1 MNLIKTAID
10 RPVAVMAAVILAV
23 LFGLVALNTIPIQL
37 TPDLR
42 RPVIQ
47 VSTNWGGAAPAE
59 VEREIINR
67 QEDALKGL
75 EGLKRMV
82 ARARDN
88 NGEITLEFEVNQNMD
103 KALLLVANRLDRVN
117 GYPAEADEPTLRTS
131 GADDNSIAWFRLTR
145 TAGNEKP
152 IHTFGDFATDV
163 IKERMERVAGVG
175 RVDVYG
181 GGEREMRIVV
191 DPAKMARYG
200 LTVPQV
206 VDRLRAANASI
217 TGGDV
222 EEGKRRYTVR
232 TDNEFKTPEQ
242 VGKVLLRSDNTGSGG
257 RIGRVTV
264 NDIATVKFDNK
275 DPIARIRTLGV
286 EAIALSVKRETGA
299 NVIETMQGLRDAVE
313 ELKRSI
319 LPRAGL
325 EIEQLYDETIYI
337 NSSIDLVVQNIWVG
351 GTLAVIILL
360 TFLRSSRATL
370 VIALAIPVSVI
381 ASFVAMA
388 ALGRSLNVVSLAGIA
403 FAVGM
408 VVDAAIVVLENIY
421 RLREQGVPVKEAAY
435 RGAQQVWGAILVS
448 ALTTVMVFIPIL
460 IMKLDVGQLF
470 RDIAVAI
477 SVAVLLSLIVSI
489 TVIPALSQRLLDH
502 GVKARG
508 ARMRLPLIDDF
519 GAWFLSM
526 ATGLSR
532 AVVRNKMLAVSI
544 VVTLTAITGLATW
557 QFLPKL
563 EYLPKGNRNLII
575 GYIVPPPGYNLE
587 TTSGIAQDLENA
599 VRPHWAS
606 ETGAES
612 KPGEPP
618 KMEHFF
624 FVTFRELTIV
634 GARAIDGSRVGELIP
649 VLSKPVFREPGT
661 FGSMSQRSIFGR
673 GVRGARSIDLD
684 ISGPDLQAVIDVAL
698 RAVGHIGQALPRSKG
713 NQLRPRPGL
722 ELGAPEVRI
731 IPDPVRLADNGV
743 TARDL
748 GDTVDAFNDGLRV
761 LEFTAGSDRM
771 DLMLSGP
778 DGLVSE
784 TQGIGSL
791 PIVTQSGAI
800 IPLRSLAKVVVTS
813 GPTSIRHVER
823 ERTITLEL
831 KPTESLALG
840 EALDILQKNVVDKLN
855 QEGLPPGVRL
865 RFSGAADKM
874 VETWDEMRI
883 DLLMALVIVFLVM
896 AVLFES
902 FFYPFIIMLSVP
914 LATGGGVAG
923 LVILNL
929 FHTQTRADGSIGAGQ
944 HLDMLT
950 LLGFVILIG
959 IVVNNAIL
967 LVHQTLFHIR
977 EEGMAHEEAI
987 VEATRNRIRPIFMS
1001 TLTSVIGMLPLVLF
1015 PGAGS
1020 EIYRG
1025 LGSVVIGGLS
1035 LSALL
1040 TLAIV
1045 PPLLGLFVGALEKKR
1060 GAPVVVSD
1068 SAARPAE

>member
-1 MNLIKTAID
+1 MNLIKLAID

-59 VEREIINR
+59 IEREIINR

-88 NGEITLEFEVNQNMD
+88 NGEITLEFEVTQNMD

-145 TAGNEKP
+145 TAEGAKP
-152 IHTFGDFATDV
+152 IHTFGDFASDV

-181 GGEREMRIVV
+181 GGEREMRVIVN
-191 DPAKMARYG
+191 PAKMARYG

-232 TDNEFKTPEQ
+232 TDNEFKTPDQ
-242 VGKVLLRSDNTGSGG
+242 VKAVLLRSSIVGGDGGSG

-264 NDIATVKFDNK
+264 GDIATVRFDNK

-299 NVIETMQGLRDAVE
+299 NVIETMQGLRDAVA
-313 ELKRSI
+313 ELSQNV

-337 NSSIDLVVQNIWVG
+337 NSSIDLVIQNIWVG
-351 GTLAVIILL
+351 GTLAVLILL

-370 VIALAIPVSVI
+370 VIALAIPVSII

-388 ALGRSLNVVSLAGIA
+388 GLGRSLNVVSLAGIA

-435 RGAQQVWGAILVS
+435 RGTQQVWGAILVS

-460 IMKLDVGQLF
+460 IMQLDVGQLF

-477 SVAVLLSLIVSI
+477 SVAVLLSLIVSV
-489 TVIPALSQRLLDH
+489 TVIPALSQRLLGH
-502 GVKARG
+502 GVQARG
-508 ARMRLPLIDDF
+508 AGLYLPVIDEF
-519 GAWFLSM
+519 GRWFVSM

-532 AVVRNKMLAVSI
+532 AVVRNKVLAVSI

-563 EYLPKGNRNLII
+563 EYLPRGNRNLII
-575 GYIVPPPGYNLE
+575 GYIVPPPGYNLK
-587 TTSGIAQDLENA
+587 TTSDIAQDLENA

-606 ETGAES
+606 ETGPES

-634 GARAIDGSRVGELIP
+634 GARAIDGRRVGELIP

-684 ISGPDLQAVIDVAL
+684 ISGPDLQSVIDVAQ
-698 RAVGHIGQALPRSKG
+698 RAVGLISQALPRSQG

-761 LEFTAGSDRM
+761 LEFTYGSDRM
-771 DLMLSGP
+771 DLMLAGP
-778 DGLVSE
+778 DGIVSE

-800 IPLRSLAKVVVTS
+800 IPLRSLADVIVTS

-823 ERTITLEL
+823 ERTVTLEL
-831 KPTESLALG
+831 KPTETFALG
-840 EALDILQKNVVDKLN
+840 EALEILQREVVDKLN
-855 QEGLPPGVRL
+855 EEGLPPGVRL

-923 LVILNL
+923 LVVLNL
-929 FHTQTRADGSIGAGQ
+929 FYFQP
-944 HLDMLT
+944 LDMLT
-950 LLGFVILIG
+950 VLGFVILIG

-977 EEGMAHEEAI
+977 EEGMAHDEAI

-1045 PPLLGLFVGALEKKR
+1045 PPLLGLFVGVLEKHR
-1060 GAPVVVSD
+1060 GAPALD
-1068 SAARPAE
+1068 SETAPRPAE

>member
-1 MNLIKTAID
+1 MNLIKLAID

-67 QEDALKGL
+67 QEEALKGL
-75 EGLKRMV
+75 EGLKRLV
-82 ARARDN
+82 ARARDG
-88 NGEITLEFEVNQNMD
+88 NGEITLEFEVAQNMD

-145 TAGNEKP
+145 TAENTKP
-152 IHTFGDFATDV
+152 IHTFGDFASDV
-163 IKERMERVAGVG
+163 VKERMERVAGIG

-181 GGEREMRIVV
+181 GGEREMRVIV
-191 DPAKMARYG
+191 DPSKMARYG

-232 TDNEFKTPEQ
+232 TDNEFKTPDQ
-242 VGKVLLRSDNTGSGG
+242 VKAVLLRSNTLGG
-257 RIGRVTV
+257 NRIGRVTV
-264 NDIATVKFDNK
+264 GDIATVRFDNK

-299 NVIETMQGLRDAVE
+299 NVIETMQGLREAVA
-313 ELKRSI
+313 ELSQSV

-337 NSSIDLVVQNIWVG
+337 TSSIDLVIQNIWVG
-351 GTLAVIILL
+351 GTLAVLILL

-388 ALGRSLNVVSLAGIA
+388 GLGRSLNVVSLAGIA

-460 IMKLDVGQLF
+460 IMQLDVGQLF

-489 TVIPALSQRLLDH
+489 TVIPALSQRLLSH
-502 GVKARG
+502 GVQARG
-508 ARMRLPLIDDF
+508 TGLYLPGIDEF
-519 GAWFLSM
+519 GRWFLSM

-532 AVVRNKMLAVSI
+532 AVVRNKVLAVSI
-544 VVTLTAITGLATW
+544 VVVLTAITGAATW

-587 TTSGIAQDLENA
+587 TTSEIAKDLENA
-599 VRPHWAS
+599 VRPLWAS
-606 ETGAES
+606 ETGPES

-634 GARAIDGSRVGELIP
+634 GARAIDGRRVGELIP

-684 ISGPDLQAVIDVAL
+684 ISGPDLQSVIDVAQ
-698 RAVGHIGQALPRSKG
+698 RAVGHISQALPRSQG

-771 DLMLSGP
+771 DLMLAGP
-778 DGLVSE
+778 DGIVSE
-784 TQGIGSL
+784 TQGIGNL

-800 IPLRSLAKVVVTS
+800 IPLRSLAEVVVTS

-823 ERTITLEL
+823 ERTVTIEL
-831 KPTESLALG
+831 KPTETLALG
-840 EALDILQKNVVDKLN
+840 EALEILQKNVVDKLN
-855 QEGLPPGVRL
+855 EEGLPPGVHL

-874 VETWDEMRI
+874 VETWNEMRI

-914 LATGGGVAG
+914 LATAGGVAG
-923 LVILNL
+923 LVVLNQ
-929 FHTQTRADGSIGAGQ
+929 FYFQP
-944 HLDMLT
+944 LDMLT

-977 EEGMAHEEAI
+977 EEGMAHDEAI

-1035 LSALL
+1035 LSAIL

-1045 PPLLGLFVGALEKKR
+1045 PPLLGLFVGVLEKNR
-1060 GAPVVVSD
+1060 GAAALD
-1068 SAARPAE
+1068 SESAPRPAE

>member
-1 MNLIKTAID
+1 MNLIRAAID

-59 VEREIINR
+59 VEREIVNR
-67 QEDALKGL
+67 QEEALKGL

-82 ARARDN
+82 GRSRDG
-88 NGEITLEFEVNQNMD
+88 NGQITLEFDVGQNMD

-117 GYPAEADEPTLRTS
+117 GYPNEANEPTLRTS
-131 GADDNSIAWFRLTR
+131 GADDNSIAWFRLSRKTGIDK
-145 TAGNEKP
+145 A

-163 IKERMERVAGVG
+163 VKERMERVAGIG

-181 GGEREMRIVV
+181 GGDREMRIIV
-191 DPAKMARYG
+191 DPVKMARYG

-222 EEGKRRYTVR
+222 EEGKRRYIVR

-242 VGKVLLRSDNTGSGG
+242 VGAVLLRSDRTGTAG

-264 NDIATVKFDNK
+264 NDIATVRFDNK

-299 NVIETMQGLRDAVE
+299 NVIETMQGLRDAVD
-313 ELKRSI
+313 ELKRTI
-319 LPRAGL
+319 LPAAGL
-325 EIEQLYDETIYI
+325 EIEQLYDETFYI
-337 NSSIDLVVQNIWVG
+337 DSSIDLVVQNIWVG

-360 TFLRSSRATL
+360 IFLRSARATL

-421 RLREQGVPVKEAAY
+421 RLRERGLPVKEAAY

-460 IMKLDVGQLF
+460 IMQLDVGQLF

-489 TVIPALSQRLLDH
+489 TVIPALSQRLLGH
-502 GVKARG
+502 SIKPPGSG
-508 ARMRLPLIDDF
+508 LRLPGFDQF
-519 GAWFLSM
+519 GAWFVKM
-526 ATGLSR
+526 ATGLAA
-532 AVVRNKMLAVSI
+532 AVVRNKVLAIGI
-544 VVTLTAITGLATW
+544 VVVLTAITGFATW
-557 QFLPKL
+557 QYLPKL

-575 GYIVPPPGYNLE
+575 GYIVPPPGYNLK
-587 TTSGIAQDLENA
+587 TTSGIAQDLEDA

-606 ETGAES
+606 ETGILSPPDA
-612 KPGEPP
+612 PP
-618 KMEHFF
+618 KMQHFF

-634 GARAIDGSRVGELIP
+634 GARAVDGRRVGELIP

-661 FGSMSQRSIFGR
+661 FGTMSQRSIFGR

-684 ISGPDLQAVIDVAL
+684 ISGPDLQTVIDVAT
-698 RAVGHIGQALPRSKG
+698 RAAGLIGHVLPRSEG
-713 NQLRPRPGL
+713 NQFRPRPGL

-731 IPDPVRLADNGV
+731 KPDPVHLADNGV
-743 TARDL
+743 SARDL
-748 GDTVDAFNDGLRV
+748 GETVDAFNDGLRV
-761 LEFTAGSDRM
+761 AEITVGSDRM
-771 DLMLSGP
+771 DLMLAGP
-778 DGLVSE
+778 DANINQ
-784 TQGIGSL
+784 TQGIGGL

-800 IPLRSLAKVVVTS
+800 VPLQSLADVVITS
-813 GPTSIRHVER
+813 GPTAIRHVER
-823 ERTITLEL
+823 ERTVTLEL
-831 KPTESLALG
+831 KPAEKLALG
-840 EALDILQKNVVDKLN
+840 EALEILEKQVVDKLRE
-855 QEGLPPGVRL
+855 EGLPPGVRI
-865 RFSGAADKM
+865 RFSGAADKL
-874 VETWDEMRI
+874 VETWNEMRV

-902 FFYPFIIMLSVP
+902 FFYPLIIMLSVP
-914 LATGGGVAG
+914 LATAGGVAG
-923 LVILNL
+923 LVVLNQ
-929 FHTQTRADGSIGAGQ
+929 FYFQP
-944 HLDMLT
+944 LDMLT

-977 EEGMAHEEAI
+977 EEGMEHDQAI

-1045 PPLLGLFVGALEKKR
+1045 PPLLGLFVGVLEKHRAKPALER
-1060 GAPVVVSD
+1060 ETI
-1068 SAARPAE
+1068 ARPAE

>member
-1 MNLIKTAID
+1 MNLIKLAIE

-75 EGLKRMV
+75 EGLKRLV
-82 ARARDN
+82 ARARDG
-88 NGEITLEFEVNQNMD
+88 NGEITLEFEVAQNMD

-145 TAGNEKP
+145 TAENSKP
-152 IHTFGDFATDV
+152 IHTFGDFASDV
-163 IKERMERVAGVG
+163 VKERMERVAGIG

-181 GGEREMRIVV
+181 GGEREMRVIV

-232 TDNEFKTPEQ
+232 TDNEFKTPGQ
-242 VGKVLLRSDNTGSGG
+242 VKAVLLRSTIMGG
-257 RIGRVTV
+257 DRIGRVTV
-264 NDIATVKFDNK
+264 GDIAEVRFDNK

-299 NVIETMQGLRDAVE
+299 NVIETMQGLREAVA
-313 ELKRSI
+313 ELSQSI

-337 NSSIDLVVQNIWVG
+337 KSSIDLVIQNIWVG
-351 GTLAVIILL
+351 GTLAVLILL

-421 RLREQGVPVKEAAY
+421 RLREQGVPVKEAAH

-460 IMKLDVGQLF
+460 IMQLDVGQLF

-489 TVIPALSQRLLDH
+489 TVIPALSQRLLRH
-502 GVKARG
+502 GVQARG
-508 ARMRLPLIDDF
+508 TGLYLPGIDEF
-519 GAWFLSM
+519 GRWFVSM

-532 AVVRNKMLAVSI
+532 AVVRNKVLAVSI
-544 VVTLTAITGLATW
+544 VVILTVITGTATW

-587 TTSGIAQDLENA
+587 TTSDIAKDLENA

-606 ETGAES
+606 ETGPES

-634 GARAIDGSRVGELIP
+634 GARAMDGRRVGELIP

-684 ISGPDLQAVIDVAL
+684 ISGPDLQSVIDVAQ
-698 RAVGHIGQALPRSKG
+698 RAVGLISQALPRSKG

-743 TARDL
+743 TAREL

-771 DLMLSGP
+771 DLMLAGP
-778 DGLVSE
+778 DGIVSE
-784 TQGIGSL
+784 TQGIGNL

-800 IPLRSLAKVVVTS
+800 IPLRSLAEVVVTS

-823 ERTITLEL
+823 ERTVTIEL
-831 KPTESLALG
+831 KPTETLALG
-840 EALDILQKNVVDKLN
+840 EALEILQKNVVDKLN
-855 QEGLPPGVRL
+855 EEGLPPGVRL

-874 VETWDEMRI
+874 VETWNEMRV

-914 LATGGGVAG
+914 LATAGGVMG
-923 LVILNL
+923 LVILNQ
-929 FHTQTRADGSIGAGQ
+929 FYFQP
-944 HLDMLT
+944 LDMLT

-977 EEGMAHEEAI
+977 EEGMAHDEAI

-1035 LSALL
+1035 LSAIL

-1045 PPLLGLFVGALEKKR
+1045 PPLLGLFVGVLEKNR
-1060 GAPVVVSD
+1060 GAPALD
-1068 SAARPAE
+1068 TETAPRPAE

>member
-1 MNLIKTAID
+1 MNLIRAAID

-59 VEREIINR
+59 VEREIVNR
-67 QEDALKGL
+67 QEEALKGL

-82 ARARDN
+82 GRSRDG
-88 NGEITLEFEVNQNMD
+88 NGQITLEFDVGQNMD

-117 GYPAEADEPTLRTS
+117 GYPNEADEPTLRTS
-131 GADDNSIAWFRLTR
+131 GADDNSIAWFRLSR
-145 TAGNEKP
+145 KAGIDKA

-163 IKERMERVAGVG
+163 VKERMERVAGIG

-181 GGEREMRIVV
+181 GGDREMRIVV
-191 DPAKMARYG
+191 DPVKMARYG

-222 EEGKRRYTVR
+222 EEGKRRYIVR

-242 VGKVLLRSDNTGSGG
+242 VGAVLLRSDRTGTAG

-264 NDIATVKFDNK
+264 NDIATVRFDNK

-299 NVIETMQGLRDAVE
+299 NVIETMRGLRDAVD
-313 ELKRSI
+313 ELKQTI
-319 LPRAGL
+319 LPGAGL

-337 NSSIDLVVQNIWVG
+337 DSSIDLVVQNIWVG

-360 TFLRSSRATL
+360 TFLRSGRATL

-421 RLREQGVPVKEAAY
+421 RLRERGLPVKEAAY
-435 RGAQQVWGAILVS
+435 YGAQQVWGAILVS

-460 IMKLDVGQLF
+460 IMQLDVGQLF

-489 TVIPALSQRLLDH
+489 TVIPALSQRLLGH
-502 GVKARG
+502 SIKPPGSG
-508 ARMRLPLIDDF
+508 LHLPGIDEF
-519 GAWFLSM
+519 GAWFVRM
-526 ATGLSR
+526 ATGLAA
-532 AVVRNKMLAVSI
+532 AVVRNKTLAIGI
-544 VVTLTAITGLATW
+544 VVVLTAITGFATW
-557 QFLPKL
+557 QYLPKL

-575 GYIVPPPGYNLE
+575 GYIVPPPGYNLK
-587 TTSGIAQDLENA
+587 TTSDIAQDLEDA
-599 VRPHWAS
+599 VRPHWAT
-606 ETGAES
+606 ETGMLS
-612 KPGEPP
+612 SPDEPP
-618 KMEHFF
+618 KMQHFF

-634 GARAIDGSRVGELIP
+634 GARAVDGRRVGELIP

-661 FGSMSQRSIFGR
+661 FGTMSQRSIFGR

-684 ISGPDLQAVIDVAL
+684 ISGPDLQTVIDVAT
-698 RAVGHIGQALPRSKG
+698 RAAGLIGGVLPRSEG
-713 NQLRPRPGL
+713 NQFRPRPGL

-731 IPDPVRLADNGV
+731 KPDPVHLADNGV
-743 TARDL
+743 SARDL
-748 GDTVDAFNDGLRV
+748 GETVDAFNDGLRV
-761 LEFTAGSDRM
+761 AEITVGSNRM
-771 DLMLSGP
+771 DLMLAGP
-778 DGLVSE
+778 E
-784 TQGIGSL
+784 ANINQTQGIGGL
-791 PIVTQSGAI
+791 PVVTQSGAI
-800 IPLRSLAKVVVTS
+800 VPLQSLADVVVTS
-813 GPTSIRHVER
+813 GPTAIRHVER
-823 ERTITLEL
+823 ERTVTLEL
-831 KPTESLALG
+831 KPAEKLALG
-840 EALDILQKNVVDKLN
+840 EALEILEKQVVDKLR
-855 QEGLPPGVRL
+855 EGGLPPGVRI
-865 RFSGAADKM
+865 RFSGAADKL
-874 VETWDEMRI
+874 VETWNEMRV
-883 DLLMALVIVFLVM
+883 DLLMALIIVFLVM

-902 FFYPFIIMLSVP
+902 FFYPLIIMLSVP
-914 LATGGGVAG
+914 LATAGGVAG
-923 LVILNL
+923 LVVLNQ
-929 FHTQTRADGSIGAGQ
+929 FYFQP
-944 HLDMLT
+944 LDMLT

-977 EEGMAHEEAI
+977 EEGMEHDQAI

-1001 TLTSVIGMLPLVLF
+1001 TLTSVIGMLPLVLS

-1040 TLAIV
+1040 TLVIV
-1045 PPLLGLFVGALEKKR
+1045 PPLLGLFVGVLEKHRAKPALE
-1060 GAPVVVSD
+1060 GETI
-1068 SAARPAE
+1068 ARPAE

>member
-1 MNLIKTAID
+1 M
-10 RPVAVMAAVILAV
+10 
-23 LFGLVALNTIPIQL
+23 
-37 TPDLR
+37 
-42 RPVIQ
+42 
-47 VSTNWGGAAPAE
+47 
-59 VEREIINR
+59 
-67 QEDALKGL
+67 
-75 EGLKRMV
+75 
-82 ARARDN
+82 
-88 NGEITLEFEVNQNMD
+88 
-103 KALLLVANRLDRVN
+103 KA
-117 GYPAEADEPTLRTS
+117 
-131 GADDNSIAWFRLTR
+131 
-145 TAGNEKP
+145 
-152 IHTFGDFATDV
+152 
-163 IKERMERVAGVG
+163 
-175 RVDVYG
+175 
-181 GGEREMRIVV
+181 
-191 DPAKMARYG
+191 
-200 LTVPQV
+200 
-206 VDRLRAANASI
+206 
-217 TGGDV
+217 
-222 EEGKRRYTVR
+222 
-232 TDNEFKTPEQ
+232 
-242 VGKVLLRSDNTGSGG
+242 VLLRSTNGGDNGGG

-264 NDIATVKFDNK
+264 GDIAEVRFDHK
-275 DPIARIRTLGV
+275 DPIARIRTTGA

-299 NVIETMQGLRDAVE
+299 NVIETMQGLREAVA
-313 ELKRSI
+313 ELQQSV

-325 EIEQLYDETIYI
+325 EMQQLYDETIYI
-337 NSSIDLVVQNIWVG
+337 NSSIDLVIQNIWVG
-351 GTLAVIILL
+351 GTLAIVILL
-360 TFLRSSRATL
+360 VFLRSGRATL

-421 RLREQGVPVKEAAY
+421 RLREQGVPVKEAAF

-460 IMKLDVGQLF
+460 IMQLDVGQLF

-477 SVAVLLSLIVSI
+477 SVAVILSLIVSI
-489 TVIPALSQRLLDH
+489 TVIPALSQRLLGH
-502 GVKARG
+502 GVQARG
-508 ARMRLPLIDDF
+508 AGLRLPLIDDF
-519 GAWFLSM
+519 GRAFVAA

-532 AVVRNKMLAVSI
+532 AVVRNKLLGISI
-544 VVTLTAITGLATW
+544 VVGLTAITASATW
-557 QFLPKL
+557 EYLPKL

-575 GYIVPPPGYNLE
+575 GYIVPPPGYNLK
-587 TTSGIAQDLENA
+587 TTSDIAQDLEDA
-599 VRPHWAS
+599 VRPLWAS
-606 ETGAES
+606 ETGPES
-612 KPGEPP
+612 ELDEPP

-634 GARAIDGSRVGELIP
+634 GAKAVDGQRVGELIP
-649 VLSKPVFREPGT
+649 VLSRPVFREPGT

-684 ISGPDLQAVIDVAL
+684 ISGSDLQAVIDVAL
-698 RAVGHIGQALPRSKG
+698 RAVGKISQTLPRSEG

-743 TARDL
+743 SARDL

-761 LEFTAGSDRM
+761 LEFTYGSDRM
-771 DLMLSGP
+771 DLMLAGP
-778 DGLVSE
+778 DGIVNE

-800 IPLRSLAKVVVTS
+800 IPLRTLAQVLVTS

-823 ERTITLEL
+823 ERTVTLEL
-831 KPTESLALG
+831 KPTESMALG
-840 EALDILQKNVVDKLN
+840 EALETLQKDVVDKLRE
-855 QEGLPPGVRL
+855 EGLPPGVNI

-874 VETWDEMRI
+874 VETWNEMRV
-883 DLLMALVIVFLVM
+883 DLLMALIIVFLVM

-902 FFYPFIIMLSVP
+902 FFYPLIIMLSVP

-923 LVILNL
+923 LVILNKL
-929 FHTQTRADGSIGAGQ
+929 HATTLPNGTITGEQ

-977 EEGMAHEEAI
+977 EEGMAHDEAI

-1045 PPLLGLFVGALEKKR
+1045 PPLLGLFVGVLEKR
-1060 GAPVVVSD
+1060 RHDPALD
-1068 SAARPAE
+1068 SEMAARLAE

>member
-1 MNLIKTAID
+1 MNLIQTAID

-23 LFGLVALNTIPIQL
+23 LFGLVALQTIPIQL

-47 VSTNWGGAAPAE
+47 ISTNWGGAAPAE
-59 VEREIINR
+59 IEREIVNR
-67 QEDALKGL
+67 QEEALKGL

-82 ARARDN
+82 GRARDG
-88 NGEITLEFEVNQNMD
+88 NGQITLEFDVGQNMD

-117 GYPAEADEPTLRTS
+117 GYPDEADEPTLRTS

-145 TAGNEKP
+145 VAENEKP
-152 IHTFGDFATDV
+152 IHTFGDFASDV
-163 IKERMERVAGVG
+163 VKERMERVPGIG

-222 EEGKRRYTVR
+222 EEGKRRYIVR

-242 VGKVLLRSDNTGSGG
+242 VGAVLLRSEQAATGG
-257 RIGRVTV
+257 RIGRVTI
-264 NDIATVKFDNK
+264 NDIATVEFNYK
-275 DPIARIRTLGV
+275 DPVARIRTTGV
-286 EAIALSVKRETGA
+286 EAIVLSVKRETGA
-299 NVIETMQGLRDAVE
+299 NVIETMQGLRETVADLQQNVLPNAGM
-313 ELKRSI
+313 EL
-319 LPRAGL
+319 
-325 EIEQLYDETIYI
+325 EQLYDETLYI
-337 NSSIDLVVQNIWVG
+337 ESSIDLVVQNIWVG

-360 TFLRSSRATL
+360 IFLRSGRATL

-381 ASFVAMA
+381 ASFVVMA
-388 ALGRSLNVVSLAGIA
+388 VLGRSLNVVSLAGIA

-421 RLREQGVPVKEAAY
+421 RLRERGLPVKEAAY

-460 IMKLDVGQLF
+460 IMQLDVGQLF

-489 TVIPALSQRLLDH
+489 TVIPALSQRLLGH
-502 GVKARG
+502 SVKPPG
-508 ARMRLPLIDDF
+508 SGLRLPLIDDF
-519 GAWFLSM
+519 GVWFVRM
-526 ATGLSR
+526 ATGLAA
-532 AVVRNKMLAVSI
+532 AVVRNKMLAIGI
-544 VVTLTAITGLATW
+544 VAVLTTTTAYATW

-563 EYLPKGNRNLII
+563 EYLPKGNQNLII
-575 GYIVPPPGYNLE
+575 GFIVPPPGYNLQ
-587 TTSGIAQDLENA
+587 TTSDIAQDLERA
-599 VRPHWAS
+599 VRPHWAI
-606 ETGAES
+606 ETGSES
-612 KPGEPP
+612 EPGQPP

-624 FVTFRELTIV
+624 FVTFREMTIV
-634 GARAIDGSRVGELIP
+634 GARSVDGGRVEELIP

-684 ISGPDLQAVIDVAL
+684 ISGPDLGAVIQVAL
-698 RAVGHIGQALPRSKG
+698 RAVRHMEQALPRAEG
-713 NQLRPRPGL
+713 NQLRPQPGL

-731 IPDPVRLADNGV
+731 KPNPVRLADNGV
-743 TARDL
+743 SARDL
-748 GDTVDAFNDGLRV
+748 GLTVDAFNDGLRV
-761 LEFTAGSDRM
+761 VEITVGSERM
-771 DLMLSGP
+771 DLMLAGP
-778 DGLVSE
+778 DANINA

-800 IPLRSLAKVVVTS
+800 VPLRSLAKVVVTS
-813 GPTSIRHVER
+813 GPSAIRHVER
-823 ERTITLEL
+823 ERTITLEI
-831 KPTESLALG
+831 KPAEKLALG
-840 EALDILQKNVVDKLN
+840 EALEILEKEVVEKLRA
-855 QEGLPPGVRL
+855 EGLPTGVQL
-865 RFSGAADKM
+865 RFSGAADKL
-874 VETWDEMRI
+874 VETWNEMRI
-883 DLLMALVIVFLVM
+883 DLLMALIIVYLVM

-902 FFYPFIIMLSVP
+902 FAYPLIILLSVP

-923 LVILNL
+923 LVVLNQ
-929 FHTQTRADGSIGAGQ
+929 FYFQP
-944 HLDMLT
+944 LDMLT

-977 EEGMAHEEAI
+977 EEGMAHDEAI

-1001 TLTSVIGMLPLVLF
+1001 TLTSVIGMLPLVVF

-1025 LGSVVIGGLS
+1025 LGSVVVGGLA

-1045 PPLLGLFVGALEKKR
+1045 PPLLGLFIGVLEKRRVAPALESET
-1060 GAPVVVSD
+1060 AT
-1068 SAARPAE
+1068 RPAE